1 MSDMPKRIW
10 AGPYEPS
17 DGFMGGQYCNGYEGM
32 SYATEYIRADIAEH
46 RQAELLKLLSIIVDR
61 KWSIASPVQTR
72 PDNYNAATHLMCSI
86 EKQVIDRARA
96 ITAKHEQEESNG

>member
-32 SYATEYIRADIAEH
+32 SYATEYIRADIAGH
-46 RQAELLKLLSIIVDR
+46 REAELADMLE
-61 KWSIASPVQTR
+61 W
-72 PDNYNAATHLMCSI
+72 
-86 EKQVIDRARA
+86 VIRDGLRWRLEGSDMVVEEARA
-96 ITAKHEQEESNG
+96 LLAKRMESGNY

>member
-32 SYATEYIRADIAEH
+32 SYATEYIRADIAEQ
-46 RQAELLKLLSIIVDR
+46 REAELLDALQELVDDDY
-61 KWSIASPVQTR
+61 ASRR
-72 PDNYNAATHLMCSI
+72 PEHYQRTS
-86 EKQVIDRARA
+86 KARA
-96 ITAKHEQEESNG
+96 ILAKHEQEKYGDGS